1 MKLTTCS
8 KTQAKQLPKNEIEN
22 FNNPNIIK
30 ELEFAILKYSPTK
43 EKFYQTFEEDLI
55 PILHNLL

>member
-43 EKFYQTFEEDLI
+43 
-55 PILHNLL
+55 